1 MEIENLNLQRQID
14 ELKEWKDNWLDTVY
28 PIGSIYISINSTN
41 PEDIFG
47 GAWVAWGSGRVPVG
61 VNTSDSNFNTV
72 EKTGGEKTHTLTTN
86 EMPSHNHPD
95 FVANGQ
101 GNGEWGYMFQYDNNT
116 AGRNSGASGFTG
128 GSQPHNNLQP
138 YITCYMWK
146 RETPYFL
153 AQWETADG
161 SFSEKLYS
169 TEELKN
175 LIGNNFNTQTSS
187 NSYKN
192 LKNIII
198 SSYGIYI
205 EGDCS
210 NLFNM
215 ENSSNIEFDLSNF
228 NVSKITNMNNMFSE
242 NLAAE
247 KIELDNWDTGNVV
260 DMSHMFD
267 DCNSIISL
275 NLASFNTNNV
285 NNMSYMFCNCYALE
299 TLNLS
304 NFNTSNVT
312 NMDLMFRRCSSLTT
326 LNLSNFN
333 TSKVTSMSNM
343 FYLCYSLETLNLSNF
358 NTSNVT
364 NMGNMFRDCSSL
376 TTLNLSNFNTSKV
389 TNMNYMFD
397 GCELL
402 KTLDISN
409 FDFSKVTNSS
419 NMFRNIPADCQIL
432 VKDQTAKNFVLSA
445 RSDLTNVQIKS

>member
-1 MEIENLNLQRQID
+1 MEIENLRLQNEID
-14 ELKEWKDNWLDTVY
+14 SIIDKIY
-28 PIGSIYISINSTN
+28 PIGSIYMSISPTN
-41 PEDIFG
+41 PEETIG
-47 GAWVAWGSGRVPVG
+47 GAWVPWGQGKVPVG
-61 VNTSDSNFNTV
+61 VDTSDSDFNSV
-72 EKTGGEKTHTLTTN
+72 ERIGGEKRHTLTLD
-86 EMPSHNHPD
+86 EMPSHSHSINT
-95 FVANGQ
+95 ANGQ
-101 GNGEWGYMFQYDNNT
+101 GNMEWGYQFSYD
-116 AGRNSGASGFTG
+116 GHNSGYNGIMQQVG

-146 RETPYFL
+146 RVEPFFL
-153 AQWETADG
+153 AQWETADE

-187 NSYKN
+187 SSYKN

-242 NLAAE
+242 NLSAE

-260 DMSHMFD
+260 DMSYMFD
-267 DCNSIISL
+267 DCHSIISL

-285 NNMSYMFCNCYALE
+285 NNMSYMFCNCYALKS
-299 TLNLS
+299 LDLS

-312 NMDLMFRRCSSLTT
+312 NMDFMFRRCSSLTT

-333 TSKVTSMSNM
+333 TSKVTSMS
-343 FYLCYSLETLNLSNF
+343 
-358 NTSNVT
+358 
-364 NMGNMFRDCSSL
+364 
-376 TTLNLSNFNTSKV
+376 
-389 TNMNYMFD
+389 YMFD

-419 NMFRNIPADCQIL
+419 NMFRDIPTDCQIL